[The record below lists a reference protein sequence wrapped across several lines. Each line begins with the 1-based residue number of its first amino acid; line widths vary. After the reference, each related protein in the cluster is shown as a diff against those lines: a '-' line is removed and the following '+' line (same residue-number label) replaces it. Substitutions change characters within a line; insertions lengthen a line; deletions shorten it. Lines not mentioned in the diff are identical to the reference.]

1 MSGSVCSGAAPK
13 AMRRFYFPALP
24 DAPGTI
30 LDLPADVIRHISTV
44 LRQQQGCR
52 FELFDGKGATALC
65 TLEPGG
71 QKALVEE
78 FAQLPVP
85 IFQIELIQGLA
96 KGEKLEM
103 ILQKGTEL
111 GLSRFVLTP
120 SERSMVKI
128 SAAKKTT
135 RAERWQKIVHEA
147 CRQCGQ
153 PFAPEVKI
161 SDNLKSAITGAQGD
175 LKLMLWEEASA
186 PLPQLLPAEPPT
198 SISLLVGPEGGFS
211 AAEAKEAEIA
221 GFQTVRLGPRILR
234 TETAGLAI
242 LSILQYV
249 YGDFNSNKDCFSSC
263 ANGKD
268 LS

>member
-1 MSGSVCSGAAPK
+1 
-13 AMRRFYFPALP
+13 MRRFYSPELP
-24 DAPGTI
+24 ITPDSI
-30 LDLPADVIRHISTV
+30 VELPADVIRHLSTV
-44 LRQQQGCR
+44 LRQQQGSR
-52 FELFDGKGATALC
+52 FELFDGKGSIALC
-65 TLEPGG
+65 ILEPGG
-71 QKALVEE
+71 KNARIEKIS
-78 FAQLPVP
+78 QLAPP
-85 IFQIELIQGLA
+85 RLEIELLQGLA

-111 GLSRFVLTP
+111 GLSRFVLTS
-120 SERSMVKI
+120 SERTMVKI
-128 SAAKKTT
+128 SASKKSS

-153 PFAPEVKI
+153 PFAPEIKI
-161 SDNLKSAITGAQGD
+161 CDNLNTALKGAEGE
-175 LKLMLWEEASA
+175 LKLMLWEEASV
-186 PLPQLLPAEPPT
+186 PLPQLLPEQPPS

-211 AAEAKEAEIA
+211 AAEATQAQAA

-249 YGDFNSNKDCFSSC
+249 YGDFVSNVSGFSSGK
-263 ANGKD
+263 NGKG